1 MSSVRV
7 RFAPAPTGSLHLGSA
22 RSALF
27 NWLYARST
35 GGTLVLRIEDTD
47 IDRSKDEHVDA
58 IMRTFDWLGIDFDE
72 GPYRQSERRELY
84 DNAIAKLLGDGRAYF
99 CDQTQEQIQARAK
112 ERGTPGYDGFSRD
125 RGLGPG
131 PGHVLRF
138 RTPDEGE
145 TSFSDEIRGEVVFKN
160 ENLEDF
166 VIQRA
171 NGTPMFLVANAVD
184 DAEMGITHVI
194 RGEDLV
200 NTTPKVLLLR
210 AALGYE
216 GVPVY
221 AHLPLIVNQQRK
233 KLSKRRDDV
242 AIEQYRDGGFLPEAM
257 VNYLATLGWGPSD
270 GIEVRP
276 IAEIIEQFK
285 LEDVTKSP
293 AAFDVK
299 KLTHF
304 NGEYIRQMDAAEFK
318 QSLEP
323 VLSSTDLWSPEEFDA
338 ERFDRIAPLVQER
351 LKVLVDAPV
360 MIDFLFLCEPSI
372 DEASWEKVMVK
383 GPKASE
389 MLNGAIKIYADVE
402 WQAEALHAATLA
414 LGESLE
420 LKLGKAQAPIRV
432 AVTGRTVGPPLF
444 ESLEILGR
452 DEVLRRIEAALLRLG

>member
-1 MSSVRV
+1 MSTPRV

-47 IDRSKDEHVDA
+47 LDRSKDEH
-58 IMRTFDWLGIDFDE
+58 IQTILSTFDWLGITFDE

-84 DNAIAKLLGDGRAYF
+84 DAAIAKLLADGRAYY

-112 ERGTPGYDGFSRD
+112 ESGRPGYDGHSRD

-138 RTPDEGE
+138 RTADSGE
-145 TSFSDEIRGEVVFKN
+145 TAFADVIRGNVTFQN
-160 ENLEDF
+160 ENIEDF

-200 NTTPKVLLLR
+200 NTTPKVLMLR
-210 AALGYE
+210 DALGYE

-242 AIEQYRDGGFLPEAM
+242 AVEQYRERGFLPEAM
-257 VNYLATLGWGPSD
+257 VNYLATLGWGSSD
-270 GIEVRP
+270 GDEIRP
-276 IAEIIEQFK
+276 VFEIIEQFR
-285 LEDVTKSP
+285 LEDITKSP

-304 NGEYIRQMDAAEFK
+304 NAEYIRQLSANEFIARVD
-318 QSLEP
+318 P
-323 VLSSTDLWSPEEFDA
+323 ILSETDLWTSDQFVPETFA
-338 ERFDRIAPLVQER
+338 RIAPVVQER
-351 LKVLVDAPV
+351 LKLLSDAPAMV
-360 MIDFLFLCEPSI
+360 DFFFVESPAF
-372 DEASWEKVMVK
+372 DEASWDKAMVR
-383 GPKASE
+383 GPMAAE
-389 MLNGAIKIYADVE
+389 MLDGAAGIYADVD
-402 WQAEALHAATLA
+402 WNAEALHAATLA
-414 LGESLE
+414 LGETLG

-444 ESLEILGR
+444 ESLEVLGR
-452 DEVLRRIEAALLRLG
+452 AVTLSRIAAARARLG

>member
-1 MSSVRV
+1 MNTPRV

-47 IDRSKDEHVDA
+47 LDRSKDEHVQT
-58 IMRTFDWLGIDFDE
+58 ILRTFDWLGIDFDE
-72 GPYRQSERRELY
+72 GPYRQSERRDLY
-84 DNAIAKLLGDGRAYF
+84 DAAIAKLLADGNAYY

-112 ERGTPGYDGFSRD
+112 ESGRPGYDGYSRD

-131 PGHVLRF
+131 SGHVVRF
-138 RTPDEGE
+138 RTADEGQ
-145 TSFSDEIRGEVVFKN
+145 TSFADEVRGEVVFQN
-160 ENLEDF
+160 ENIEDF

-200 NTTPKVLLLR
+200 NTTPKVIMLR
-210 AALGYE
+210 KALGYE

-242 AIEQYRDGGFLPEAM
+242 AVEQYRDRGFLAEAM

-270 GIEVRP
+270 GVEIRP
-276 IAEIIEQFK
+276 VGEIIEQFR
-285 LEDVTKSP
+285 LEEITKSP

-304 NGEYIRQMDAAEFK
+304 NGEYIRQ
-318 QSLEP
+318 
-323 VLSSTDLWSPEEFDA
+323 LSPDDFLIQVSPFLSATDLWPA
-338 ERFDRIAPLVQER
+338 ERFDAETFARIAQPVQER
-351 LKVLVDAPV
+351 LKLLSDAPQMV
-360 MIDFLFLCEPSI
+360 DFLFVDMPVM
-372 DEASWEKVMVK
+372 DEASWDKAMVK
-383 GPKASE
+383 GPSAVD
-389 MLNGAIKIYADVE
+389 MLDGATKIYANCE
-402 WQAEALHAATLA
+402 WSAEELHAATLA
-414 LGESLE
+414 LGEQLG

-444 ESLEILGR
+444 ESLEVLGR
-452 DEVLRRIEAALLRLG
+452 ERTLDRIAAARERLE